1 MKHIIAYIKPHKL
14 NSVTMALRE
23 IEGLSG
29 MTILDVRGCG
39 RGFCGDEPR
48 PVEVDL
54 YDFIKHVK
62 IEVFCV
68 DGMVEKVVS
77 TMLEKAHT
85 GLKGDGKIY
94 ITGCEDAIRISTGE
108 RGEEA
113 V

>member
-14 NSVTMALRE
+14 SSVTMALRE

-39 RGFCGDEPR
+39 RGFCSEGPR
-48 PVEVDL
+48 PVEEEL

-68 DGMVEKVVS
+68 DRLVENVVA
-77 TMLEKAHT
+77 TILDKAHT

-94 ITGCEDAIRISTGE
+94 ITDAEDAIRISTGE
-108 RGEEA
+108 RGEAA